1 MTRRVVRALDLV
13 DDERLIA
20 EYRRWH
26 ASGAVWPEVLKFI
39 RESGIVSMEIWG
51 VTNRLVMVME
61 VTDDFP
67 RAVAQPPR
75 VQEWEQLV
83 SVYQRLI
90 PNAPAGEKWAECSRV
105 FAIDAADA
113 FE

>member
-26 ASGAVWPEVLKFI
+26 APGAVWPEVLQFI

-51 VTNRLVMVME
+51 VANRLVMVLE
-61 VTDDFP
+61 VADGFP

-75 VQEWEQLV
+75 VQEWEQLM

-90 PNAPAGEKWAECSRV
+90 PNTPAGEKWTECSRV
-105 FAIDAADA
+105 FATDASDI

>member
-26 ASGAVWPEVLKFI
+26 APGVVWPEVLQFI

-67 RAVAQPPR
+67 RAVAQPAR
-75 VQEWEQLV
+75 VQEWEQLM

-90 PNAPAGEKWAECSRV
+90 PDAPAGEKWAECSRV

>member
-26 ASGAVWPEVLKFI
+26 APGAVWPEVLQFI

-75 VQEWEQLV
+75 VQEWEQLM

-90 PNAPAGEKWAECSRV
+90 PNAPAAEKWAECSRV
-105 FAIDAADA
+105 FVSDAPDVS
-113 FE
+113 E

>member
-1 MTRRVVRALDLV
+1 MTRRLVRALDLV

-20 EYRRWH
+20 EYRRRH
-26 ASGAVWPEVLKFI
+26 APGAVWPEVLQFI
-39 RESGIVSMEIWG
+39 RASGIVSMEIWG

-67 RAVAQPPR
+67 RAVAEPPR
-75 VQEWEQLV
+75 IQEWEQLM

-90 PNAPAGEKWAECSRV
+90 PNTPAGQKWAECSQV
-105 FAIDAADA
+105 FALDAADA
-113 FE
+113 CE